1 MGEVGVPTGERSLDS
16 GEVEMAV
23 EVEAFPGL
31 DAVAVVA
38 AAAVG
43 LADADAIGE
52 DSKTKEVCADAGFKN
67 LAFVWGGFRG
77 GGW

>member
-1 MGEVGVPTGERSLDS
+1 MGEVGVPTSERSLDS

-23 EVEAFPGL
+23 EAEAFPGL
-31 DAVAVVA
+31 DAVAVA
-38 AAAVG
+38 AEVG